1 MSETFVAEHALE
13 YPGGY
18 TRSVGPVIGRFLT
31 GLRDGRIE
39 GVRARDGRV
48 IVPPTEYD
56 PVTSDEIGGDDG
68 DWVDV
73 GPAGRVVTWSW
84 VANPRVGKHPLD
96 RPFAFALIRLD
107 GADTALLHAV
117 DCGSPDGIVTGARVA
132 PRWRAERVGK
142 ITDIEC
148 FTVLAD
154 GEQPVAATPRHV
166 AADGAGDADG
176 TDEGAVTS
184 MNSAFRLE
192 YRIPAGAATRR
203 YLNGLAEGRIVGG
216 RAPSSTEV
224 YAASRG
230 TDPKTG
236 EPTSIE
242 VEISDAGCVTTY
254 CVVNIPGL
262 SELAPEIPY
271 VSAQI
276 LLDGADNMMFG
287 LIRGCPVEDV
297 HMGMRVK
304 AKWADELKPD
314 HRSILHWEPTG
325 EPDAPYEH
333 YKDNL

>member
-1 MSETFVAEHALE
+1 MTNTFTAEHALE

-18 TRSVGPVIGRFLT
+18 TRSVGPVLGRFLT
-31 GLRDGRIE
+31 GLRDGTIL
-39 GVRARDGRV
+39 GVRGRDGRV
-48 IVPPTEYD
+48 IVPVQEYD
-56 PVTSDEIGGDDG
+56 PVTSDALGGRDD
-68 DWVDV
+68 DYVEV
-73 GPAGRVVTWSW
+73 GPAGRVITWSW
-84 VANPRVGKHPLD
+84 VAQPRPGKHPLE

-107 GADTALLHAV
+107 GADTTLLHAV
-117 DCGSPDGIVTGARVA
+117 DCGSPEGIATGVRVA
-132 PRWRAERVGK
+132 PRWRSDRVGK

-148 FTVLAD
+148 FIVMAD
-154 GEQPVAATPRHV
+154 GEQPTPAPARTNV
-166 AADGAGDADG
+166 PDDD
-176 TDEGAVTS
+176 TEEGPVTG

-192 YRIPAGAATRR
+192 YQIPAGAATRR
-203 YLNGLAEGRIVGG
+203 YLNGLAEGKIVGG
-216 RAPSSTEV
+216 RAPSSDDV

-242 VEISDAGCVTTY
+242 VEIADTGCVTTF
-254 CVVNIPGL
+254 CIVNIPGL

-287 LIRGCPVEDV
+287 LIRGCDVDDV

-304 AKWADELKPD
+304 AKWADELKAD
-314 HRSILHWEPTG
+314 HRSILYWEPTG

>member
-1 MSETFVAEHALE
+1 MSDTFVAEHALE

-18 TRSVGPVIGRFLT
+18 TRSVGPVLGRFMT
-31 GLRDGRIE
+31 ALRDGRIV
-39 GVRARDGRV
+39 GVKGVDGRV
-48 IVPPTEYD
+48 LVPPQEYD
-56 PVTSDEIGGDDG
+56 PVTSDAIGANDA
-68 DWVDV
+68 DWVEV

-84 VANPRVGKHPLD
+84 VSEPRVGKHALD

-107 GADTALLHAV
+107 GADTPLLHAV
-117 DCGSPDGIVTGARVA
+117 DCGSPDGIATGARVA
-132 PRWRAERVGK
+132 PRWRSDRVGK

-154 GEQPVAATPRHV
+154 GEQPAAAPERTNLP
-166 AADGAGDADG
+166 DDG
-176 TDEGAVTS
+176 TDEGPVTG

-192 YRIPAGAATRR
+192 YRIPAGASTRR
-203 YLNGLAEGRIVGG
+203 YLEGLAEGKIIGG
-216 RAPSSTEV
+216 RAPGSTEV
-224 YAASRG
+224 YAGSRG

-236 EPTSIE
+236 EPTSVE
-242 VEISDAGCVTTY
+242 VEIADTGCITTY
-254 CVVNIPGL
+254 CIVNIPGL

-287 LIRGCPVEDV
+287 LIRGVGVDEV
-297 HMGMRVK
+297 RMGMRVR
-304 AKWADELKPD
+304 AKWAEELKPD
-314 HRSILHWEPTG
+314 HNSIQYWEPTG

>member
-1 MSETFVAEHALE
+1 
-13 YPGGY
+13 
-18 TRSVGPVIGRFLT
+18 
-31 GLRDGRIE
+31 
-39 GVRARDGRV
+39 
-48 IVPPTEYD
+48 
-56 PVTSDEIGGDDG
+56 
-68 DWVDV
+68 
-73 GPAGRVVTWSW
+73 
-84 VANPRVGKHPLD
+84 
-96 RPFAFALIRLD
+96 
-107 GADTALLHAV
+107 LHAV
-117 DCGSPDGIVTGARVA
+117 DCGTPDGIATGVRVA
-132 PRWRAERVGK
+132 PRWRSERVGK

-148 FTVLAD
+148 FTVLTD
-154 GEQPVAATPRHV
+154 GEQPVAAPARTVVPGPAV
-166 AADGAGDADG
+166 VPEGD
-176 TDEGAVTS
+176 TEEGDVTS
-184 MNSAFRLE
+184 MNSPIRLE

-203 YLNGLAEGRIVGG
+203 YLNGLAEGRIIGG
-216 RAPSSTEV
+216 RAPSSTDV

-242 VEISDAGCVTTY
+242 VEISDTGCVTTY

-287 LIRGCPVEDV
+287 LIRGCPVDDV

-304 AKWADELKPD
+304 AKWAEKLEPD

-325 EPDAPYEH
+325 EPDAPYDH

>member
-1 MSETFVAEHALE
+1 MANSFIAEHSLE

-18 TRSVGPVIGRFLT
+18 QRSVGPVLGRFMT
-31 GLRDGRIE
+31 ALREGKILAVKGVDGRK
-39 GVRARDGRV
+39 
-48 IVPPTEYD
+48 IVPPQEYD
-56 PVTSDEIGGDDG
+56 PVTSDAIGSKAEDF
-68 DWVDV
+68 VEV
-73 GPAGRVVTWSW
+73 GPAGRVVSWSW
-84 VANPRVGKHPLD
+84 VNEPRIGKHPLSV
-96 RPFAFALIRLD
+96 PFAFALIRLD
-107 GADTALLHAV
+107 GADTTMLHAV
-117 DCGSPDGIVTGARVA
+117 DCGTPEGIATGTRVA
-132 PRWRAERVGK
+132 PRWRTDRVGK

-148 FTVLAD
+148 FTVMAD
-154 GEQPVAATPRHV
+154 GEQPVLAPARTNLP
-166 AADGAGDADG
+166 GDD
-176 TDEGAVTS
+176 TEEGDVTG
-184 MNSAFRLE
+184 MNSQFRLD
-192 YRIPAGAATRR
+192 YRVPAGASTRR
-203 YLNGLAEGRIVGG
+203 YLNGLGEGKIIGG

-242 VEISDAGCVTTY
+242 VEIADTGCVTTF
-254 CVVNIPGL
+254 CIVNIPGL

-287 LIRGCPVEDV
+287 LIRGCAVEDV

-304 AKWADELKPD
+304 AKWADELAPS
-314 HRSILHWEPTG
+314 HNSILYYEPTG

>member
-31 GLRDGRIE
+31 ELRAGNLV
-39 GVRARDGRV
+39 GVRGVDGRV
-48 IVPPTEYD
+48 IVPPQEYD
-56 PVTSDEIGGDDG
+56 PVTSDPIGTSPSDF
-68 DWVDV
+68 VSV

-84 VANPRVGKHPLD
+84 VSEPRPGKHPLD

-107 GADTALLHAV
+107 GADTTLLHAV
-117 DCGSPDGIVTGARVA
+117 DCGTPDGIATGVRVA
-132 PRWRAERVGK
+132 PRWRSDRVGK

-154 GEQPVAATPRHV
+154 GEQPILAPARTNLPE
-166 AADGAGDADG
+166 DGEEEGD
-176 TDEGAVTS
+176 VTG

-192 YRIPAGAATRR
+192 YQIPAGVATRR
-203 YLNGLAEGRIVGG
+203 YLNGLAEGKIIGG
-216 RAPSSTEV
+216 RAPSSNEV

-242 VEISDAGCVTTY
+242 VEIADTGCVTTF
-254 CVVNIPGL
+254 CIVNIPGL
-262 SELAPEIPY
+262 SELAPEIPFA
-271 VSAQI
+271 SAQI

-287 LIRGCPVEDV
+287 LIRGCSVDDV

-304 AKWADELKPD
+304 AKWADELTAD
-314 HRSILHWEPTG
+314 HRSILWWEPTG
-325 EPDAPYEH
+325 EPDAPYDH

>member
-18 TRSVGPVIGRFLT
+18 TRSVGPVLGRFMT
-31 GLRDGRIE
+31 ALRDGRIL
-39 GVRARDGRV
+39 GVKGRDGRV
-48 IVPPTEYD
+48 IVPPQEYD
-56 PVTSDEIGGDDG
+56 PVTSEAIGESAADF
-68 DWVDV
+68 VEV
-73 GPAGRVVTWSW
+73 GPAGRVLTWSW
-84 VANPRVGKHPLD
+84 VATPRVGKHPLD
-96 RPFAFALIRLD
+96 RPFAFALISLD

-117 DCGSPDGIVTGARVA
+117 DCGTPDGIVSGVRVA
-132 PRWRAERVGK
+132 PRWRSDRVGK

-154 GEQPVAATPRHV
+154 GEQPVTAPARTNV
-166 AADGAGDADG
+166 SEDDTEEGD
-176 TDEGAVTS
+176 VTA

-192 YRIPAGAATRR
+192 YKIPAGAATRR
-203 YLNGLAEGRIVGG
+203 YLNGLAQGKIIGG
-216 RAPSSTEV
+216 RAPSSTDV

-242 VEISDAGCVTTY
+242 VEISDTGCITTY

-262 SELAPEIPY
+262 SELAPEVPF

-287 LIRGCPVEDV
+287 LIRGCDVDDV
-297 HMGMRVK
+297 HMGMRVR
-304 AKWADELKPD
+304 AKWADELKAD
-314 HRSILHWEPTG
+314 HRSILYWEPTG
-325 EPDAPYEH
+325 ETDAPYDH